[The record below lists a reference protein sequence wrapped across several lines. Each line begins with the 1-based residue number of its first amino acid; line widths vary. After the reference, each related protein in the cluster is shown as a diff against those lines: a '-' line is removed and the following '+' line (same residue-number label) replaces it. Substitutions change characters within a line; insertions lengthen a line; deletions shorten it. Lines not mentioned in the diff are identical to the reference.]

1 MQAPTYQLHTGYGET
16 SREILIEPT
25 VLVEKVEKPTIV
37 KETIVPLEK
46 IEVQPV
52 IHREREQLEVREV
65 VQPLRERDVAA
76 THVRH
81 ATLPAEVRA
90 EVRESDS
97 AFQTSYREATTRH
110 IPEVHTEAVQ
120 REVVNRAP
128 IVEEHVHKK
137 IVEEVQP
144 VLYRETVTPVLI
156 EETKPI
162 YEKYVEMPRIVEEIK
177 PMVDLGTRYTEL
189 PTAQMSNLS
198 ISGETY
204 QTGLP
209 YATQTYQT
217 GGLPYATHTYQT
229 GGFSHG
235 QPVQREVTVTKE
247 VYVEPVPHHLHG
259 TTHHPESEHH
269 HAYLPETF
277 HHHTHLPET
286 HQHGTTYTTGSQLP
300 KETIITQETYVEP
313 ARATSQPYTESKRIV

>member
-1 MQAPTYQLHTGYGET
+1 
-16 SREILIEPT
+16 
-25 VLVEKVEKPTIV
+25 LVEKVERPTIV

-65 VQPLRERDVAA
+65 VQPLHERDVAA

-97 AFQTSYREATTRH
+97 AFQTSYREATTRYV
-110 IPEVHTEAVQ
+110 PEVHTEAVQ

-144 VLYRETVTPVLI
+144 VLYKETVTPVLI
-156 EETKPI
+156 EETRPI
-162 YEKYVEMPRIVEEIK
+162 YEKYVEMPRIVEEVK

-189 PTAQMSNLS
+189 PTSEMRNLS

-204 QTGLP
+204 QSGLP

-217 GGLPYATHTYQT
+217 GGLPYATQTYQT
-229 GGFSHG
+229 GGLPYAMHTHETGGLPYG

-259 TTHHPESEHH
+259 ATHHPESQHH

-313 ARATSQPYTESKRIV
+313 ARATSQPYTETKRIV